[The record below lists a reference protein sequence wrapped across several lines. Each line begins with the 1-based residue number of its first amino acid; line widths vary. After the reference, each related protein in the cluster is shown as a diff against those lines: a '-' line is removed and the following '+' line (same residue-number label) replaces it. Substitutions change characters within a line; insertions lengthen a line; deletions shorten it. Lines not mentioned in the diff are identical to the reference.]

1 MRIMKCIAAGPFS
14 AFIEPL
20 VCLSTVHLTKETCD
34 TYSEVGPEIIREQG
48 VVSYPNEYG
57 CFVRVPSGNEIEDLQ
72 GENTPTDM
80 LKVLCLA
87 NAFGLSWV
95 KFDPDGEEVDFLP
108 TYHETWQLP
117 SAEEVEA

>member
-1 MRIMKCIAAGPFS
+1 MKCIAAGPFS

-34 TYSEVGPEIIREQG
+34 TYSEVGSEIIREQG
-48 VVSYPNEYG
+48 VISYPNEYG
-57 CFVRVPSGNEIEDLQ
+57 CFVVVPSGMEIEELQ
-72 GENTPTDM
+72 DQHAPEDM
-80 LKVLCLA
+80 LKVLRLA

-108 TYHETWQLP
+108 TYHESWQP
-117 SAEEVEA
+117 PIAEEVEA